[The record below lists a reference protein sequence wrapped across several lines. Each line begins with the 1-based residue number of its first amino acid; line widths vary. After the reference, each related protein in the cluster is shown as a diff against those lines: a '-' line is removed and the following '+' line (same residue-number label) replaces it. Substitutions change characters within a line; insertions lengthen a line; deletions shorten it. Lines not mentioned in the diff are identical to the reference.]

1 MDARDLS
8 CQPLPL
14 QEDDK
19 TLAASYTQ
27 GKSWWSKLAGRG
39 DDGAIKICDVG
50 SENTH
55 GGRIREMP
63 VTGVL
68 ESRVEKHM
76 NIYYLQRFE
85 VRELPA
91 RGLLRVH
98 LHGIRRGWRGQVI
111 KQKEFVDLPLREQEP
126 VQITIR
132 RAVAASPHVWKVS
145 LLKNVFVFDGKFYQ
159 PVPEQVPKMASEEQQ
174 N

>member
-1 MDARDLS
+1 LLHPILKVSPGGR
-8 CQPLPL
+8 
-14 QEDDK
+14 
-19 TLAASYTQ
+19 
-27 GKSWWSKLAGRG
+27 KLAGRG
-39 DDGAIKICDVG
+39 DEGAIKICDVE
-50 SENTH
+50 SENTY

-63 VTGVL
+63 VTGIL
-68 ESRVEKHM
+68 ETRVEKHM

-111 KQKEFVDLPLREQEP
+111 KQKEFVDVPLREQEP

-159 PVPEQVPKMASEEQQ
+159 PVPEQVPKLASEEQQ

>member
-1 MDARDLS
+1 
-8 CQPLPL
+8 
-14 QEDDK
+14 
-19 TLAASYTQ
+19 
-27 GKSWWSKLAGRG
+27 
-39 DDGAIKICDVG
+39 
-50 SENTH
+50 
-55 GGRIREMP
+55 
-63 VTGVL
+63 
-68 ESRVEKHM
+68 M

-111 KQKEFVDLPLREQEP
+111 KQKEFVDVPLREQEP

-132 RAVAASPHVWKVS
+132 RAVAASPQVWKVR

-159 PVPEQVPKMASEEQQ
+159 PVPEHVPKLASEEQQ

>member
-1 MDARDLS
+1 LLHPILKVSPGSR
-8 CQPLPL
+8 
-14 QEDDK
+14 
-19 TLAASYTQ
+19 
-27 GKSWWSKLAGRG
+27 KLAGHG
-39 DDGAIKICDVG
+39 DEGAIKICDVE
-50 SENTH
+50 SENTY

-63 VTGVL
+63 VTGIL
-68 ESRVEKHM
+68 ETRVEKHM

-111 KQKEFVDLPLREQEP
+111 KQKEFVDVPLREQEP

-145 LLKNVFVFDGKFYQ
+145 LLKNLFVFDGKFYQ
-159 PVPEQVPKMASEEQQ
+159 PVPEQGPKMASEEQQ

>member
-1 MDARDLS
+1 
-8 CQPLPL
+8 
-14 QEDDK
+14 
-19 TLAASYTQ
+19 
-27 GKSWWSKLAGRG
+27 
-39 DDGAIKICDVG
+39 
-50 SENTH
+50 
-55 GGRIREMP
+55 MP

-68 ESRVEKHM
+68 ETRVEKHM

-98 LHGIRRGWRGQVI
+98 LHGVGHGWRGQVI

-126 VQITIR
+126 VQVTIR

-145 LLKNVFVFDGKFYQ
+145 LLKNLFVFDGKFYQ
-159 PVPEQVPKMASEEQQ
+159 PVPEQVPKMATEEQQ